1 MQNGEF
7 GTGASKHGNV
17 SICSYLEW
25 NMAIRTQKSTYL
37 YTERVEW
44 VEWAEWNGGMERVEW
59 NGRNGMG
66 GMERVEWN
74 GRNGM
79 GGMERVA
86 VWLQHPVARV
96 ADSYRIIVLSYGFI
110 NGSVVV

>member
-44 VEWAEWNGGMERVEW
+44 VEWAEWNGGMEGVD
-59 NGRNGMG
+59 
-66 GMERVEWN
+66 
-74 GRNGM
+74 
-79 GGMERVA
+79 
-86 VWLQHPVARV
+86 L
-96 ADSYRIIVLSYGFI
+96 
-110 NGSVVV
+110 